1 MPQCRLSEP
10 PPQHRSQGRRVSGR
24 HCRAWHG
31 VGGQCR
37 PLLQCLNGAG
47 ARGDDRRDATSER
60 FGDDQAKRLDSGRE
74 YEQIGGIPSLIE
86 SRAS

>member
-1 MPQCRLSEP
+1 
-10 PPQHRSQGRRVSGR
+10 
-24 HCRAWHG
+24 
-31 VGGQCR
+31 
-37 PLLQCLNGAG
+37 LLQCFNGAG
-47 ARGDDRRDATSER
+47 ARGDDRRDATSES

>member
-1 MPQCRLSEP
+1 MLSGLRAALP
-10 PPQHRSQGRRVSGR
+10 YPAWRWLAVPCLAWRRWALPS
-24 HCRAWHG
+24 
-31 VGGQCR
+31 

>member
-1 MPQCRLSEP
+1 MLSGLRAALPYPAWRRLAVPTCMASW
-10 PPQHRSQGRRVSGR
+10 
-24 HCRAWHG
+24 A
-31 VGGQCR
+31 R

>member
-1 MPQCRLSEP
+1 M
-10 PPQHRSQGRRVSGR
+10 
-24 HCRAWHG
+24 
-31 VGGQCR
+31 
-37 PLLQCLNGAG
+37 LQCLNGAG

-86 SRAS
+86 SRTS